1 MPGMKS
7 EKIIFVYADWMST
20 EPQLMGRLHVS
31 ESRGKEIFSFEYD
44 ESWLN
49 KDRGMF
55 FDPDLYLYAGR
66 QYAPMDKNQF
76 GIFSDSSPDRWGR
89 TLMNRR
95 EAIRARKE
103 ERKPKKLTESDYLLG
118 VYDATRMGALRFSL
132 EEHGD
137 FLSNDTELAAPP
149 WTTLR
154 TLEAASL
161 SFEEGGADSDEEK
174 WLKQLV
180 APGSSL
186 GGARPKASVEAPDG
200 SLWIA
205 KFPSRHDEENVE
217 AWEMVVHELAAE
229 CGLNVPEAKL
239 ESFHDRRGT
248 FLVKRFDRDGN
259 QRIHFSSAMNL
270 LGQTDGA
277 VDAGYLDIASFIRSY
292 GASPREDLAE
302 LWKRVVFS
310 IAVSNTDDHLR
321 NHGFLLTDSGWK
333 LSPMYDVNPSI
344 YGNLLSLAIS
354 REDAT
359 MDFDLAI
366 DSAKYYDITSEK
378 ARSIVKEIKA
388 VVSEKWKTIAKQCG
402 LDRSAIV
409 RMEPAF
415 AMECK

>member
-1 MPGMKS
+1 M
-7 EKIIFVYADWMST
+7 
-20 EPQLMGRLHVS
+20 
-31 ESRGKEIFSFEYD
+31 
-44 ESWLN
+44 
-49 KDRGMF
+49 
-55 FDPDLYLYAGR
+55 
-66 QYAPMDKNQF
+66 
-76 GIFSDSSPDRWGR
+76 
-89 TLMNRR
+89 
-95 EAIRARKE
+95 
-103 ERKPKKLTESDYLLG
+103 
-118 VYDATRMGALRFSL
+118 
-132 EEHGD
+132 
-137 FLSNDTELAAPP
+137 
-149 WTTLR
+149 
-154 TLEAASL
+154 
-161 SFEEGGADSDEEK
+161 
-174 WLKQLV
+174 
-180 APGSSL
+180 
-186 GGARPKASVEAPDG
+186 
-200 SLWIA
+200 WIA

-259 QRIHFSSAMNL
+259 RRIHFSSAMNL

-409 RMEPAF
+409 RMESAF

>member
-1 MPGMKS
+1 MKN
-7 EKIIFVYADWMST
+7 EKIIHVYADWMST
-20 EPQLMGRLHVS
+20 EPQFMGRLYVS
-31 ESRGKEIFSFEYD
+31 EIRGKEIFSFEYD
-44 ESWLN
+44 GSWLN
-49 KDRGMF
+49 KDQGIF
-55 FDPDLYLYAGR
+55 FGPDLHLYAGR

-95 EAIRARKE
+95 EAIRAKKE

-154 TLEAASL
+154 TLEEACL
-161 SFEEGGADSDEEK
+161 SFEKGGVESDEEK

-186 GGARPKASVEAPDG
+186 GGARPKASIEAPDG

-248 FLVKRFDRDGN
+248 FLVKRFDRNGN
-259 QRIHFSSAMNL
+259 RRIHFSSAMNL
-270 LGQTDGA
+270 LGQTDGSKE
-277 VDAGYLDIASFIRSY
+277 AGYLDIVSFIRSY
-292 GASPREDLAE
+292 GASPRED
-302 LWKRVVFS
+302 
-310 IAVSNTDDHLR
+310 T
-321 NHGFLLTDSGWK
+321 
-333 LSPMYDVNPSI
+333 
-344 YGNLLSLAIS
+344 
-354 REDAT
+354 T
-359 MDFDLAI
+359 MDFNLAL
-366 DSAKYYDITSEK
+366 DTAKYYDISKER

-388 VVSEKWKTIAKQCG
+388 IVSEKWEMIAKQCG

-415 AMECK
+415 SMEYK